1 MESGSYRKIARL
13 LRRLQMST
21 NPSSAVPLCTH
32 IKSDGHRCGS
42 PALRGSQF
50 CFFHAR
56 VLTGAPPAVKR
67 LAKAQLLSDDPIE
80 AAIVQ
85 TLHLASTE
93 AISDKRVPL
102 MLRCLDLMVRNR
114 SVINTRNRRSE
125 ERRDDHRGNAK
136 RGNDVVIFPN
146 G

>member
-1 MESGSYRKIARL
+1 
-13 LRRLQMST
+13 MSS

-42 PALRGSQF
+42 PALRGGQF

-56 VLTGAPPAVKR
+56 VLTGAPPAVRR
-67 LAKAQLLSDDPIE
+67 LAKAKLLSDDPIE

-85 TLHLASTE
+85 TLHMASTE
-93 AISDKRVPL
+93 AISDKRLPL

-114 SVINTRNRRSE
+114 SVINTRNRRDAQ
-125 ERRDDHRGNAK
+125 RGGQRGNGQ
-136 RGNDVVIFPN
+136 RRNDVVIFPN